1 MSLLGQ
7 SPICGRRRQKS
18 PQSPQQFAQIA
29 NMGSGRVTCYTVV
42 TRIFFVLPNLAPVT
56 DVEGAGYFPGGAPKK
71 RSDGS
76 NGFSYLWSAKLRS
89 LPRLGSESKA
99 QYYYFLFVQG
109 WVSSG
114 ASRSRI
120 LQLLLILRMVYD
132 RARQGCIRPS
142 SPGGDPCW
150 RTHFVTFRMMSFQ
163 PRRNLEILR

>member
-7 SPICGRRRQKS
+7 SPISAAVGGGRS
-18 PQSPQQFAQIA
+18 PRKALHSVPRWGPDA
-29 NMGSGRVTCYTVV
+29 SLVTVV